1 MRPLLWHEGSV
12 SFVGV
17 AVLAVVALPLAVA
30 TVWALARLRT
40 SVGTAQAAA
49 WRRSFAEVGIV
60 YGTVPW
66 VWLTLIP
73 GSGAGVVPGRVSLV
87 PLRDLETMSDVQIFG
102 NLLILAAVG
111 FCAPMLFGAVAS
123 MPRMLAIGVICS
135 ATIESAQ
142 YLLQLDRVSSVDDI
156 LLNATGAAVAAM
168 ASRPWWVTRA
178 RSDERSP
185 SPTSTTS
192 RRTSSDRR
200 T

>member
-1 MRPLLWHEGSV
+1 MRLLLWHEGSV

-17 AVLAVVALPLAVA
+17 AVLAISALPLAVA
-30 TVWALARLRT
+30 TVWALAWLRT
-40 SVGTAQAAA
+40 SAGIAPAAA

-87 PLRDLETMSDVQIFG
+87 PLRDLETMSDIQVFG

-111 FCAPMLFGAVAS
+111 FCAPMLFSALAS
-123 MPRMLAIGVICS
+123 APRMLVVGVIAS

-156 LLNATGAAVAAM
+156 LLNATGAAIAAL
-168 ASRPWWVTRA
+168 ASRPWWVTCAGPGPGETAARA
-178 RSDERSP
+178 VP
-185 SPTSTTS
+185 GA
-192 RRTSSDRR
+192 
-200 T
+200 